1 MEDVPNI
8 PQFPFAAT
16 PVSVGIGVPPR
27 QDMAPEGCLQPPIST
42 SSQLRLTRPKATS
55 TITRPIDATSVISSG
70 VATSTVVA
78 DSIPAGVRSDSFSR
92 SRWPL
97 HFYPPMPPF
106 PPYDPFSVPPMSGL
120 FRGSSVSK
128 PLESSDNGDIKALVT
143 SVSKLQ
149 AIVNAKFMEFGN
161 RLSNLE
167 KRDKTPVGGTTA
179 TTNTESDEEDNFS
192 LAPRSQE
199 ATFLSEEEHRSPSP
213 VSSRRSQPPTCA
225 AMVVDPPL
233 SVEGESSVLGE
244 DDTPVPG
251 HREALRSRV
260 YSIRREF
267 SEVPMS
273 SPPRRVLATS
283 DFMACSGLSKD
294 DPKGYKSFPESG
306 HFKSALASINDS
318 IADNHSSKSTGSK
331 YSGFGPTAFPGK
343 LRPKDFDIHES
354 SLGKAAP
361 VCDKAFSALLG
372 AKPVDGLR
380 LTQSIWAK
388 SENNL
393 RLTTN
398 VLESAEHFLAAA
410 GSLLKDKGEDF
421 NELKSLLLQVDQSL
435 GASHLLLL
443 GTLANFSL
451 AKRQEILEKSNVS
464 ESLKETLLFSPLAKD
479 KLFGMSLEK
488 LQEEVNK
495 APQTVN
501 VDVHLLDGKRKVTT
515 TSSQPVPTSGSSH
528 GHSSG
533 NRKRPGQPKSSS
545 SNTGKKP
552 KVGKGK
558 KPGH

>member
-1 MEDVPNI
+1 
-8 PQFPFAAT
+8 
-16 PVSVGIGVPPR
+16 
-27 QDMAPEGCLQPPIST
+27 MAI
-42 SSQLRLTRPKATS
+42 
-55 TITRPIDATSVISSG
+55 TILPSYAS
-70 VATSTVVA
+70 
-78 DSIPAGVRSDSFSR
+78 
-92 SRWPL
+92 L
-97 HFYPPMPPF
+97 PPF
-106 PPYDPFSVPPMSGL
+106 DPYALPSLPGQ
-120 FRGSSVSK
+120 FRGSSVSR

-149 AIVNAKFMEFGN
+149 AVVNAKFMEFGN
-161 RLSNLE
+161 RLSLLE
-167 KRDKTPVGGTTA
+167 KGDKTPVGSTRATA
-179 TTNTESDEEDNFS
+179 NRESDEEDNFS

-199 ATFLSEEEHRSPSP
+199 AAFLSEEEHRSPSP
-213 VSSRRSQPPTCA
+213 VSSRRSQPPTS
-225 AMVVDPPL
+225 AMVDPPP

-244 DDTPVPG
+244 DDTPVPS
-251 HREALRSRV
+251 HRDALRSRV

-306 HFKSALASINDS
+306 HFKSSLAFINDS
-318 IADNHSSKSTGSK
+318 IAENHSSKSSGSK

-343 LRPKDFDIHES
+343 LRPKNYEIHES

-380 LTQSIWAK
+380 LSQSIWAK

-393 RLTTN
+393 RLTSS
-398 VLESAEHFLAAA
+398 VLETAEHFLAAA

-451 AKRQEILEKSNVS
+451 AKRQEMLDKSNVS
-464 ESLKETLLFSPLAKD
+464 ESLKETLLFSPLGKD
-479 KLFGMSLEK
+479 KLFGLSLEK

-495 APQTVN
+495 APQTVK
-501 VDVHLLDGKRKVTT
+501 VDVQLLDGKRKVTT
-515 TSSQPVPTSGSSH
+515 TTSQSAPTSGSSH
-528 GHSSG
+528 GQSSG
-533 NRKRPGQPKSSS
+533 QRKRPAQSKSSS

-552 KVGKGK
+552 KVVKGK